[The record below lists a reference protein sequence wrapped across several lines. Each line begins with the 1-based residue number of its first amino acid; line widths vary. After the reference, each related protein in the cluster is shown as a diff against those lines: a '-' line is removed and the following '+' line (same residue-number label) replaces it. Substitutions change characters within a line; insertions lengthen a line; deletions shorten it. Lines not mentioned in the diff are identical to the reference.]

1 VRRRWIKLVAGEPL
15 QIWASQEDSK
25 KKLAKLSIP
34 WSLIQVRVRVPG
46 KRLHTCRLGRFVVL
60 QGQRHMSS
68 LCCAVHRIHMKNAA
82 PLHRDIS
89 ALCAAVPPAIS
100 GAQGIEMTY
109 KGDTFEIFAK
119 DSPNRLV
126 FTVPGTKGVSVLPHQ
141 QVL

>member
-1 VRRRWIKLVAGEPL
+1 MCR
-15 QIWASQEDSK
+15 ASARTLAVLDVSSCSK
-25 KKLAKLSIP
+25 A
-34 WSLIQVRVRVPG
+34 
-46 KRLHTCRLGRFVVL
+46 HATCR
-60 QGQRHMSS
+60 HCAA
-68 LCCAVHRIHMKNAA
+68 LCIEFIRRMLRPRI
-82 PLHRDIS
+82 RDIS
-89 ALCAAVPPAIS
+89 ALCAAVHPAIS